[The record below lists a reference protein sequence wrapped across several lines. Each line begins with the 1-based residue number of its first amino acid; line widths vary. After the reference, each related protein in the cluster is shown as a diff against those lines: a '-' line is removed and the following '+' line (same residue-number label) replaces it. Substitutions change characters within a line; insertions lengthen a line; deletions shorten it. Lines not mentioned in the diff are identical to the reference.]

1 MNWLYYLLEANL
13 YLAIFYALY
22 LLLLRN
28 ETFYTANRWYLIS
41 TSVIAFLLPFMQ
53 IGWLKPAETAAQVV
67 SVAATQTVVPATNFQ
82 QVDPV
87 SNPVAINLADV
98 LSGIYVL
105 GVAIA
110 LVLFGVKIFKLY
122 RIISNSKKTNSV
134 HCDLIELEDENTG
147 FSFFSYLFIGKNL
160 HNRHTIIAH
169 EMVHIRQKH
178 SADIVFTELLKMVNW
193 FNPVV
198 YMLQNS
204 LKTVHEYIADEY
216 TATSETDNITYS
228 SFLLNSAYGLQ
239 GPAATNS
246 FFNAN
251 LLKNRIVMLNKPRSG
266 SAARLKY
273 LMAIPITAG
282 TLCLSTLSFSKD
294 YPTFD
299 LYSGGEATKAE
310 INLLT
315 TELHKADTGLRIPA
329 PTVVK
334 NDFTAL
340 TTYLGKHIR
349 FPASEINKT
358 KFAGL
363 SVSFDVDK
371 SGEVGDVRLLAPAK
385 NVFGN
390 AAVSAFHKFSS
401 KLKVEPGTYII
412 GVNFVALAKNYV
424 RFPEPSVTK
433 NANFISTVTIL
444 GTDKQQKQKLKEQ
457 SISAIKRSNPSVQ
470 IPEPKI
476 ERISFKN
483 IDNADIKAF
492 NIHLSRYV
500 RYPKADFDNKI
511 TGRVFAQIITN
522 EDFSIKDVKVLR
534 APSKTLEDEVV
545 RAIKLYKGKLPP
557 TKSDHVEYTIPVSFR
572 LEDKY
577 GKILS
582 EEAVSLNNNENK
594 NPQKETP
601 KNNNVVGK
609 GKYMM
614 LNEIV
619 ITGFLPKS

>member
-67 SVAATQTVVPATNFQ
+67 SVATTPTVVPTINFQ
-82 QVDPV
+82 QVAPV
-87 SNPVAINLADV
+87 SNPVAINLANV

-105 GVAIA
+105 GVVIA
-110 LVLFGVKIFKLY
+110 LVLFGIKLFKLY
-122 RIISNSKKTNSV
+122 RIISNSKKINSV

-147 FSFFSYLFIGKNL
+147 FSFFNYLFIGKNL

-169 EMVHIRQKH
+169 EMVHIGQKH

-204 LKTVHEYIADEY
+204 LKTVHEYIADEF
-216 TATSETDNITYS
+216 TATTETDNITYS

-315 TELHKADTGLRIPA
+315 TELHQADTGLRIPA

-340 TTYLGKHIR
+340 TTYLGKHIK

-371 SGEVGDVRLLAPAK
+371 SGGVGDVRLLAPAK

-390 AAVSAFHKFSS
+390 AAVSAFHKFSG

-412 GVNFVALAKNYV
+412 GVNFVTLANDYV
-424 RFPEPSVTK
+424 RFRKSSLTK
-433 NANFISTVTIL
+433 NANFICTVTITGL
-444 GTDKQQKQKLKEQ
+444 TSKQAKDLNIRAQPGT
-457 SISAIKRSNPSVQ
+457 P
-470 IPEPKI
+470 PKI
-476 ERISFKN
+476 EKTKVAQVVKQQDDFSAFYAYIAKHSRYPRVELENKVTGRTLFKLVL
-483 IDNADIKAF
+483 NAD
-492 NIHLSRYV
+492 N
-500 RYPKADFDNKI
+500 
-511 TGRVFAQIITN
+511 T
-522 EDFSIKDVKVLR
+522 IKDVIVLR
-534 APSKTLEDEVV
+534 SPNEALSKEIA
-545 RAIKLYKGKLPP
+545 RAILTYKDPLPAKP
-557 TKSDHVEYTIPVSFR
+557 NADYTIPVSYQIMMPD
-572 LEDKY
+572 DKIFFEPSGPKDASNADKKESLY
-577 GKILS
+577 IIEKS
-582 EEAVSLNNNENK
+582 DKTNYSLNE
-594 NPQKETP
+594 
-601 KNNNVVGK
+601 V
-609 GKYMM
+609 
-614 LNEIV
+614 V
-619 ITGFLPKS
+619 ITAYYPKS

>member
-41 TSVIAFLLPFMQ
+41 TSIIAFLLPFMQ

-67 SVAATQTVVPATNFQ
+67 SVATTPTVVPTINFQ
-82 QVDPV
+82 QVAPV
-87 SNPVAINLADV
+87 SNPVAINLANV

-105 GVAIA
+105 GVVIA
-110 LVLFGVKIFKLY
+110 LVLFGIKLFKLY
-122 RIISNSKKTNSV
+122 RIISNSKKINSV

-147 FSFFSYLFIGKNL
+147 FSFFNYLFIGKNL
-160 HNRHTIIAH
+160 HNRQTVIAH

-178 SADIVFTELLKMVNW
+178 SADIVFTELLKMLNW

-204 LKTVHEYIADEY
+204 LKTVHEYIADAH
-216 TATSETDNITYS
+216 TATTETDNLTYS

-294 YPTFD
+294 YPTFN

-315 TELHKADTGLRIPA
+315 TELHQADTGLRIPA

-340 TTYLGKHIR
+340 TTYLGKHIK

-371 SGEVGDVRLLAPAK
+371 SGGVGDVRLLAPAK

-390 AAVSAFHKFSS
+390 AAVSAFHKFSG

-412 GVNFVALAKNYV
+412 GVNFVTLANDYV
-424 RFPEPSVTK
+424 RFRKSSLTK
-433 NANFISTVTIL
+433 NANFICTVTITGL
-444 GTDKQQKQKLKEQ
+444 TSKQAKDLNIRAQPGT
-457 SISAIKRSNPSVQ
+457 P
-470 IPEPKI
+470 PKI
-476 ERISFKN
+476 EKTKVAQVVKQQDDFSAFYAYIAKHSRYPRVELENKVTGRTLFKLVL
-483 IDNADIKAF
+483 NAD
-492 NIHLSRYV
+492 N
-500 RYPKADFDNKI
+500 
-511 TGRVFAQIITN
+511 T
-522 EDFSIKDVKVLR
+522 IKDVIVLR
-534 APSKTLEDEVV
+534 SPNEALSKEIA
-545 RAIKLYKGKLPP
+545 RAILTYKDPLPAKP
-557 TKSDHVEYTIPVSFR
+557 NADYTIPVSYQIMMPDDTIFF
-572 LEDKY
+572 EPSGPKDASNADKKESLY
-577 GKILS
+577 IIEKS
-582 EEAVSLNNNENK
+582 DKTNYSLNEVVI
-594 NPQKETP
+594 TAYYP
-601 KNNNVVGK
+601 KN
-609 GKYMM
+609 
-614 LNEIV
+614 
-619 ITGFLPKS
+619 